1 MAQMYCSRKVKYNG
15 TSFPPLTPFEVADKD
30 VPDLIAAGAWLIEKS
45 ATPKEE
51 LAEDKPKKETKVRRT
66 KSKEAK

>member
-30 VPDLIAAGAWLIEKS
+30 VPDLIAAGAWLIEKP
-45 ATPKEE
+45 ATSKEE